1 MWAGLDRDRRLF
13 ARRNEMEPRGVKLF
27 DESACSSVRVTGVPS
42 SAVGALAV
50 SATENRSTT
59 EKAKRQ
65 ARDRNPCLA
74 MFCCA
79 KKKKFLEKGGQA
91 EDGKAQDTTH
101 TCFCLTLLSS
111 VVLFIFQEFGGQGS
125 DR

>member
-13 ARRNEMEPRGVKLF
+13 ARRNEMEPRGVKVF

-42 SAVGALAV
+42 SAVGVLAV

-65 ARDRNPCLA
+65 ARDRNPCRA
-74 MFCCA
+74 MFCLFA
-79 KKKKFLEKGGQA
+79 VQKKKILGERRTSG
-91 EDGKAQDTTH
+91 
-101 TCFCLTLLSS
+101 
-111 VVLFIFQEFGGQGS
+111 
-125 DR
+125 RW